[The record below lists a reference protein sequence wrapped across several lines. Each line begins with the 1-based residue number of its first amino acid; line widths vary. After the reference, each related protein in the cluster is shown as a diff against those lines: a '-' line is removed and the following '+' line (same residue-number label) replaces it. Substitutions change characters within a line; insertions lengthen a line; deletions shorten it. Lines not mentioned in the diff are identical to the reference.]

1 MCAPKCQVS
10 YGRTRGYF
18 KQIKIYS
25 VNCLIRFEACY
36 DGEIFIVNVDIH
48 DAKHG
53 GVPEEES
60 LLKIIGVVTSGGD
73 APGMNAAIRA
83 VTRIAY
89 SKNFRVLGF
98 ERGWEG
104 LISNTSKP
112 LTPRSV
118 GGIIQ
123 LGGTILHTSR
133 CPEFETKNGIKKAA
147 DTLTSN
153 KVDGLIVIGGQGSF
167 KGALE
172 LSKLTDTLI
181 VGVPATID
189 NDVYGT
195 DETIG
200 FDTAVNTAVTEID
213 KIRDT
218 AISHERI
225 FIVEV
230 MGRARGFLALT
241 VGVTV
246 GAEIILVP
254 EVKVGKEEIVK
265 RLKENSAR
273 GKKSDIIVAAEG
285 VGDTRT
291 LAEELQRKM
300 GKEVRLSVSGYA
312 QRGGSPTARSRL
324 LASVFADKAVELLSE
339 EQGNRIVGLQNG
351 KIASVDLNESCRTE
365 KPLDLDLLELAH
377 VLAT

>member
-1 MCAPKCQVS
+1 MK
-10 YGRTRGYF
+10 
-18 KQIKIYS
+18 K
-25 VNCLIRFEACY
+25 
-36 DGEIFIVNVDIH
+36 
-48 DAKHG
+48 
-53 GVPEEES
+53 
-60 LLKIIGVVTSGGD
+60 IGVVTSGGD

-89 SKNFRVLGF
+89 SRNLQVLGF

-104 LISNTSKP
+104 LIKSKFRL

-133 CPEFETKNGIKKAA
+133 CPEFRRKEGIRKAA
-147 DTLTSN
+147 ENLYLN
-153 KVDGLIVIGGQGSF
+153 KVDGLIVIGGNGSF
-167 KGALE
+167 RGALQ
-172 LSKLTDTLI
+172 LSRETDTLI

-189 NDVYGT
+189 NDVFGT

-200 FDTAVNTAVTEID
+200 FDTAVNTAVHEID

-218 AISHERI
+218 AISHERT

-230 MGRARGFLALT
+230 MGRKRGFLALT

-254 EVKVGKEEIVK
+254 EVKCEEGEIFK
-265 RLKENSAR
+265 ILKENSAK
-273 GKKSDIIVAAEG
+273 GKKSSIIVAAEG
-285 VGDTRT
+285 IGDTRK
-291 LAEELQRKM
+291 LAREIEKNIAT
-300 GKEVRLSVSGYA
+300 EVRLSVLGYA

-324 LASVFADKAVELLSE
+324 LANLFADRAVEMLLKGW
-339 EQGNRIVGLQNG
+339 GNRIVGLRRG
-351 KIASVDLNESCRTE
+351 RVASIELERSCKTE
-365 KPLDLDLLELAH
+365 KPLDLKLLKLGNI
-377 VLAT
+377 LAT